1 MIIVSDTTPIS
12 ELAKV
17 GRLHLLADLFGTV
30 IIPPQVFEEL
40 SAGNHPAAAVV
51 SQLDWLD
58 IREVDA
64 TSTQSLMQLNNLD
77 LGESAAIILAEALK
91 AEQLLIDERAARKV
105 ARSRNLPVIGTV
117 GLLILAKQRGL
128 IESVKTELNALMSN
142 GMRLSEQVY
151 QDALMLAQEPF
162 SQ

>member
-162 SQ
+162 SP